1 MGWLYRGER
10 RVQGRQSTQKADW
23 LAWVMLALPPLFW
36 AGNFIVGRAMRDT
49 VPPMAL
55 SFYRWLIA
63 LVCLLPFAWP
73 AFKRDARHYWRVRW
87 TLLGV
92 SLTGVAA
99 FNVLVYIGL
108 QSTSAAN
115 GMLLNSF
122 IPLLIAA
129 LGALL
134 YRERLT
140 LGQWSGM
147 LLSLCGVVIIVSHG
161 SWQALISLSVAR
173 GDLIVFIA
181 TVCWAFYTLWLRQI
195 PAAIDRRGLMLAQ
208 ILIGLVALL
217 PLYVWEWLQGNV
229 AAWNMHSLLAV
240 GYVGIFPSV
249 VAFML
254 YGAGV
259 MRVGAARAGLFI
271 HLIPLFGALL
281 SVVVLREA
289 LHLYQLVGMLAI
301 LSGVVW
307 VNRKAGH

>member
-1 MGWLYRGER
+1 
-10 RVQGRQSTQKADW
+10 
-23 LAWVMLALPPLFW
+23 MLALPPLFW

-55 SFYRWLIA
+55 SFYRWVIA
-63 LVCLLPFAWP
+63 LICLLPFAWP
-73 AFKRDARHYWRVRW
+73 AFKRDVRHYWALRW
-87 TLLGV
+87 TVLGV

-129 LGALL
+129 LGALF
-134 YRERLT
+134 YHERLK

-147 LLSLCGVVIIVSHG
+147 LLSLCGVFIIVSHG
-161 SWQALISLSVAR
+161 SWQALVSLSVAR

-195 PAAIDRRGLMLAQ
+195 PAAIDRRGLMLVQ
-208 ILIGLVALL
+208 ILIGLVVLL
-217 PLYVWEWLQGNV
+217 PLYVWEWQQGNV
-229 AAWNMHSLLAV
+229 AHWNTYSLLAV

-259 MRVGAARAGLFI
+259 MRVGAAKAGLFI
-271 HLIPLFGALL
+271 HLIPFFGALL

-307 VNRKAGH
+307 VNRQGAR

>member
-1 MGWLYRGER
+1 M
-10 RVQGRQSTQKADW
+10 QGRQSRQKADW

-73 AFKRDARHYWRVRW
+73 AFKRDIRHYWRVRW

-134 YRERLT
+134 YHERLT
-140 LGQWSGM
+140 LGQWAGM
-147 LLSLCGVVIIVSHG
+147 LLSLCGVAIIVSHG
-161 SWQALISLSVAR
+161 SWQALVSLSVAR

-217 PLYVWEWLQGNV
+217 PLYVWEWQQGFV

>member
-1 MGWLYRGER
+1 M
-10 RVQGRQSTQKADW
+10 QGRQSTQKADW

-49 VPPMAL
+49 IPPMAL

-73 AFKRDARHYWRVRW
+73 AFKRDAGHYWRVRW

-147 LLSLCGVVIIVSHG
+147 LLSLCGVAIIVSHG
-161 SWQALISLSVAR
+161 SWQALVSLSVAR

-217 PLYVWEWLQGNV
+217 PLFVWEWLQGNV

>member
-1 MGWLYRGER
+1 M
-10 RVQGRQSTQKADW
+10 QGRQSTQKADW

-134 YRERLT
+134 YHERLT

-147 LLSLCGVVIIVSHG
+147 LLSLCGVIIIVSHG
-161 SWQALISLSVAR
+161 SWQALVSLSVAR

>member
-1 MGWLYRGER
+1 M
-10 RVQGRQSTQKADW
+10 QGRQSTQKADW

-63 LVCLLPFAWP
+63 LVCLLPFVWP

-147 LLSLCGVVIIVSHG
+147 LLSLCGVIIIVSHG
-161 SWQALISLSVAR
+161 SWQTLVSLSVAR

-195 PAAIDRRGLMLAQ
+195 PVAIDRRGLMLAQ

>member
-10 RVQGRQSTQKADW
+10 RVQGRQSRQKADW

-147 LLSLCGVVIIVSHG
+147 LLSLCGVAIIVSHG
-161 SWQALISLSVAR
+161 SWQALVSLSVAR

>member
-1 MGWLYRGER
+1 M
-10 RVQGRQSTQKADW
+10 QGRQSTQKADW

-147 LLSLCGVVIIVSHG
+147 LLSLCGVAIIVSHG
-161 SWQALISLSVAR
+161 SWQALVSLSVAR

>member
-1 MGWLYRGER
+1 M
-10 RVQGRQSTQKADW
+10 QGRQSRQKTDW

-134 YRERLT
+134 YHERLT

-147 LLSLCGVVIIVSHG
+147 LLSLCGVAIIVSHG
-161 SWQALISLSVAR
+161 SWQALVSLSVAR

>member
-1 MGWLYRGER
+1 M
-10 RVQGRQSTQKADW
+10 QGRQSTQKADW

-147 LLSLCGVVIIVSHG
+147 LLSLCGVIIIVSHG
-161 SWQALISLSVAR
+161 SWQALVSLSVAR

>member
-1 MGWLYRGER
+1 M
-10 RVQGRQSTQKADW
+10 QGRQSTQKADW

-87 TLLGV
+87 ILLGV

-134 YRERLT
+134 YSERLT

-161 SWQALISLSVAR
+161 SWQALVSLSVAR

>member
-1 MGWLYRGER
+1 M
-10 RVQGRQSTQKADW
+10 QGRQSTQKADW

-49 VPPMAL
+49 IPPMAL

-73 AFKRDARHYWRVRW
+73 AFKRDAGHYWRVRW

-147 LLSLCGVVIIVSHG
+147 LLSLCGVAIIVSHG
-161 SWQALISLSVAR
+161 SWQALVSLSVAR

-195 PAAIDRRGLMLAQ
+195 PAAIDRCGLMLAQ

-217 PLYVWEWLQGNV
+217 PLFVWEWLQGNV

>member
-1 MGWLYRGER
+1 
-10 RVQGRQSTQKADW
+10 
-23 LAWVMLALPPLFW
+23 
-36 AGNFIVGRAMRDT
+36 
-49 VPPMAL
+49 MAL

-147 LLSLCGVVIIVSHG
+147 LLSLCGVAIIVSHG
-161 SWQALISLSVAR
+161 SWQALVSLSVAR

-195 PAAIDRRGLMLAQ
+195 PAAIDRCGLMLAQ

-217 PLYVWEWLQGNV
+217 PLFVWEWLQGNV